1 MGSGITATTGK
12 FAHTGNSFPAESVRA
27 LLDTVDKG
35 MVVASRDGRVL
46 MVNARARK
54 CLEEHGKTDLSA
66 LNIFEDLM
74 NISPRE
80 ISRKIETGENEIE
93 ITGRNGAKDFQ
104 ARVRW
109 IPESDWLT
117 IQFAN
122 ESKSND
128 GDLALQPT
136 VQELLQEREI
146 TYRNLLA
153 AYLKLQEVNRQKT
166 VFLASAAHELKTPL
180 AVIKGYYDLLLTN
193 SLGKLT
199 DKQKDILEESK
210 ESCERLVRLV
220 SMFLNYSALESG
232 KLVLQLRE
240 NDLRDCLEE
249 MTSRWSEAFQRK
261 GVKLETHLDPSIPT
275 FKFDYQKVQQAAANL
290 LDNALKHTPRG
301 GNVILRAKPHFWE
314 RRVAEVAPVEER
326 RRFRLPRPNSVEVS
340 VTDSGAGI
348 APEHHQEIFE
358 DFVRVDRNTSG
369 MGLGL
374 AIAKRLIQ
382 AHRGKIWVESEALRG
397 STFAFLLPM
406 DQS

>member
-1 MGSGITATTGK
+1 MSLDQ
-12 FAHTGNSFPAESVRA
+12 VRA
-27 LLDTVDKG
+27 FLETLAYGVVLCDVQGQILASNGLAHKTLEQLGFDGQGPITVLRDLLQVEA
-35 MVVASRDGRVL
+35 ASILQRVEAGEDEIAMAGVREGKNYHARLRWVRDCKWFAIEL
-46 MVNARARK
+46 HAA
-54 CLEEHGKTDLSA
+54 EKTWTEPKSA
-66 LNIFEDLM
+66 
-74 NISPRE
+74 
-80 ISRKIETGENEIE
+80 
-93 ITGRNGAKDFQ
+93 
-104 ARVRW
+104 
-109 IPESDWLT
+109 
-117 IQFAN
+117 
-122 ESKSND
+122 
-128 GDLALQPT
+128 QPT

-180 AVIKGYYDLLLTN
+180 AVIKGYYDLLLTG

-199 DKQKDILEESK
+199 EKQRDILEESK

-249 MTSRWSEAFQRK
+249 ITIRWSEGYQRK
-261 GVKLETHLDPSIPT
+261 GVKLESELDPSIPS
-275 FKFDYQKVQQAAANL
+275 FKFDYQKVQQVTGNL
-290 LDNALKHTPRG
+290 LDNALKHTPAG
-301 GNVILRAKPHFWE
+301 GMVTLRARPHFWE
-314 RRVAEVAPVEER
+314 RRVAQVAPAEER

-340 VTDSGAGI
+340 VTDSGPGI
-348 APEHHQEIFE
+348 AAEHHQEIFE
-358 DFVRVDRNTSG
+358 DFMRVDKNTSG

-382 AHRGKIWVESEALRG
+382 AHRGKIWVESEGQEG